1 LPPRKFF
8 LVKEKI
14 VDVFERHG
22 PLELGDGRI
31 MLAPANAS
39 RSAAGAARSGPG
51 WRIALGHL
59 VLVTDIDPRFIE
71 RSGLQK
77 LANIELRRH
86 DIGIDP
92 LPEQAFDLI
101 HARLVL
107 QHVP

>member
-59 VLVTDIDPRFIE
+59 VLVTDIDP
-71 RSGLQK
+71 
-77 LANIELRRH
+77 
-86 DIGIDP
+86 

-101 HARLVL
+101 DARLVL